1 MTTELSGFSSVPAA
15 GFEVPLEMLAA
26 SHLRIEGQCTTLQR
40 LARHLRAHGSDADA
54 RTAAGRVKRYF
65 DMAAMDHHADEE
77 VDLFPALLESMAG
90 SDAVCLREMI
100 AALSAEHHELEW
112 RWQRLRVVL
121 QKVAAGSSTVLDT
134 DDVEA
139 FADLY
144 ERHIAREQADLLP
157 MAQRLLGDEAL
168 NRIDVAMRA
177 RRRALSALPV
187 GAS

>member
-1 MTTELSGFSSVPAA
+1 
-15 GFEVPLEMLAA
+15 
-26 SHLRIEGQCTTLQR
+26 
-40 LARHLRAHGSDADA
+40 
-54 RTAAGRVKRYF
+54 
-65 DMAAMDHHADEE
+65 
-77 VDLFPALLESMAG
+77 
-90 SDAVCLREMI
+90 
-100 AALSAEHHELEW
+100 
-112 RWQRLRVVL
+112 VL